1 MHCWKVADFENLGPS
16 KLTYMYYIGRRS
28 WPPFVW
34 GARIYWTYSDFLNSF
49 PTNEVDLHIIK
60 CQRGP
65 RPSPLMYY
73 EDASSM
79 SVDPASIPGLVPQQ
93 QQSGGVLDNVP
104 QLRDKPWFVSWLML
118 SFIDLLNITRFKT
131 AIQTL
136 QGGRIMEL
144 STNVLF
150 TLHDIFMVISFLFLI
165 YLFTYLHCLF
175 S

>member
-1 MHCWKVADFENLGPS
+1 MLSDTIYH
-16 KLTYMYYIGRRS
+16 RRS

-65 RPSPLMYY
+65 RPLPVMFY

-136 QGGRIMEL
+136 QGGKNHGIINQGAIY
-144 STNVLF
+144 SSWYF
-150 TLHDIFMVISFLFLI
+150 YGDKFLI
-165 YLFTYLHCLF
+165 RKTYIVYFLNSTLDKWIESISNF
-175 S
+175 Q